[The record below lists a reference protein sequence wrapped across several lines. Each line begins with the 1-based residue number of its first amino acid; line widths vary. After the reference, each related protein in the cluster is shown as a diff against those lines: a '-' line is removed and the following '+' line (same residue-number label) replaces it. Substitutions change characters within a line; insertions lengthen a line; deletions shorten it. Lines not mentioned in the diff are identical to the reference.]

1 MVGAIVKGVSKVGK
15 GAVKGVSKAKGAA
28 RQVGAV
34 MPSTPAAQNVGMAL
48 PPVAKTAL
56 GVAAAAAIIYIGYKL
71 IKAPAALMAN
81 KGNVDERTDV
91 KKELDRIAKQATL
104 SNSQAA
110 VIANAIFAAMDG
122 YGTDE
127 QGIVNQ
133 MKKVKNNAD
142 FLKVQSKYGT
152 REVSSGRFN
161 PEPNYKGNLTGAM
174 GSELSTYWTS
184 LVNKNLK
191 SKGVTYKV

>member
-15 GAVKGVSKAKGAA
+15 GAAKGFSTAKGAA

-34 MPSTPAAQNVGMAL
+34 MPSSPAAQRVGNSL
-48 PPVAKTAL
+48 PPVAKSAL
-56 GVAAAAAIIYIGYKL
+56 GIAFAAAIIYVGYKL
-71 IKAPAALMAN
+71 IKAPAKIIAN
-81 KGNVDERTDV
+81 KGNKDESSDV
-91 KKELDRIAKQATL
+91 KRELDRIAKTATL
-104 SNSQAA
+104 SNSQAG
-110 VIANAIFAAMDG
+110 VVANAIFAAMDG

-174 GSELSTYWTS
+174 GSECSTYWTN
-184 LVNKNLK
+184 LINKNLK
-191 SKGVTYKV
+191 SNGVTYKV